1 MSQKNCLK
9 RLKNTRFF
17 FVLITSVLSL
27 LLTFLLSDAIYAQTS
42 DRISLQGKI
51 VRNDPGYEGLNV
63 VNGTPACVQSGAD
76 TCDFQVR
83 YYSASVSGTLYFT
96 ETFSDVEIGD
106 YGGVFNLK
114 LGSGSPTTT
123 TQCADGVCNSVSEV
137 FGEHKAIYMEIGFA
151 PGGAGSFTEVF
162 TRTSLNASAFAMGAG
177 SNSFSFYK
185 KDNAGE
191 ANLTATA
198 GAVYYNT
205 TNNKLKVYNGTT
217 WESIGGESLWASE
230 NISSWT
236 EGQFLGEGT
245 EGLAQ
250 GLSTFSLDPDEGRAT
265 INTSAKRGGL
275 SVYSAYTGT
284 DAWSLVSI
292 KGEKSTFNGTLLNLT
307 QDGTGDLI
315 QGHYQSSPTP
325 NFRVDRFGG
334 LHLALDGIG
343 YFEKFLSLPSSASL
357 HPNSNEGCLYSVGSN
372 LYWDPA
378 CDASGPVALGA
389 GSTSLWTDS
398 GTYTYLT
405 SVTDDLVLGA
415 STTSGSSFFFDVS
428 AKRLGIGTDTPQASI
443 DIAGSNSTISN
454 TSGNIT
460 ITPNQNLLL
469 ASGKLGIGT
478 ASPTASLHIKAGA
491 TTAGTA
497 PIKFTAG
504 TNLTTAESGAME
516 WDGSRLYMTDTTPV
530 RNTIAYTSDFSGS
543 LLPSGTEG
551 QMLYNNAGVWT
562 GYSGMYWDD
571 TYSQLG
577 IGTTSP
583 TATLSV
589 QGSITGGDNAFS
601 TANNN
606 FTFGY
611 DSLHFNAEYV
621 APNNSV
627 EAIAVQSDG
636 KILIGGQFST
646 YAGTARQYV
655 ARLNSD
661 GSLDTTFNSSSGAN
675 NSVYAIAVQ
684 SDGKIL
690 IGGDFTAY
698 AGKTRQRIARLN
710 SNGSLDTTFNSSS
723 GANGGVYAI
732 AVQSD
737 GKILIGGEFTAYAGT
752 TRQGIARLNSNGSLD
767 TTFDSSSGVDYV
779 VIAIAVQS
787 DGKILIGGQFSTY
800 AGTTR
805 QSVARLNSNGSLD
818 TTFDSSSGAN
828 NAVVA
833 IAVQSDGKILIG
845 GWFTAY
851 AGVSVRYLA
860 QIKSDGLIVVEDH
873 IPIVNSIENSFLLAF
888 GRNQFFMDSISSKFQ
903 GALTLAENYND
914 PNSGSIR
921 YNATNNELEFSNDGS
936 RWIALADAIKTA
948 TLSAEYPGAVM
959 SADGTNNIGFMTSDA
974 EGATSSSM
982 NYYEWNSS
990 ETSLQDYDIR
1000 LRFTI
1005 PHDFSSWGANAF
1017 TLNFATEAATATNN
1031 KVDIYV
1037 YEENSS
1043 TVDSSSMN
1051 KYSTVAGAWQ
1061 TTSLLGADLSNCNAA
1076 GKKCLVLI
1084 RMYSANDNYVRVG
1097 DIDINYNRKL

>member
-1 MSQKNCLK
+1 CLK

-162 TRTSLNASAFAMGAG
+162 TRTPLNASAFAMGAG
-177 SNSFSFYK
+177 SNSFSFYN

-454 TSGNIT
+454 TSGYIT
-460 ITPNQNLLL
+460 IIPQGGWLNVTGNIQ
-469 ASGKLGIGT
+469 AS
-478 ASPTASLHIKAGA
+478 
-491 TTAGTA
+491 
-497 PIKFTAG
+497 
-504 TNLTTAESGAME
+504 
-516 WDGSRLYMTDTTPV
+516 
-530 RNTIAYTSDFSGS
+530 SDIYFGS
-543 LLPSGTEG
+543 LSGISVIQNPS
-551 QMLYNNAGVWT
+551 N
-562 GYSGMYWDD
+562 SG
-571 TYSQLG
+571 
-577 IGTTSP
+577 
-583 TATLSV
+583 LSV
-589 QGSITGGDNAFS
+589 DG
-601 TANNN
+601 
-606 FTFGY
+606 
-611 DSLHFNAEYV
+611 
-621 APNNSV
+621 NNSV
-627 EAIAVQSDG
+627 NLTVDNA
-636 KILIGGQFST
+636 KILTALGTGTVGIGDTAPASKLSVK
-646 YAGTARQYV
+646 GTSNIVQLGVKGHTTQTANIV
-655 ARLNSD
+655 EIKKSD
-661 GSLDTTFNSSSGAN
+661 NTNLLTLSNVGLLTLGGNFQGRVN
-675 NSVYAIAVQ
+675 NSYDIGSTSARWKNVYTQGTIQ
-684 SDGKIL
+684 I
-690 IGGDFTAY
+690 
-698 AGKTRQRIARLN
+698 
-710 SNGSLDTTFNSSS
+710 
-723 GANGGVYAI
+723 GANG
-732 AVQSD
+732 D
-737 GKILIGGEFTAYAGT
+737 
-752 TRQGIARLNSNGSLD
+752 
-767 TTFDSSSGVDYV
+767 
-779 VIAIAVQS
+779 
-787 DGKILIGGQFSTY
+787 
-800 AGTTR
+800 
-805 QSVARLNSNGSLD
+805 
-818 TTFDSSSGAN
+818 
-828 NAVVA
+828 
-833 IAVQSDGKILIG
+833 
-845 GWFTAY
+845 
-851 AGVSVRYLA
+851 
-860 QIKSDGLIVVEDH
+860 
-873 IPIVNSIENSFLLAF
+873 
-888 GRNQFFMDSISSKFQ
+888 
-903 GALTLAENYND
+903 
-914 PNSGSIR
+914 SGSIR
-921 YNATNNELEFSNDGS
+921 YNTTNDQLEFSNDGTNWMPLGGLS
-936 RWIALADAIKTA
+936 KTEV
-948 TLSAEYPGAVM
+948 LSAEYPGAVM

-1000 LRFTI
+1000 VRFTL
-1005 PHDFSSWGANAF
+1005 PNDFVSWSTNAF
-1017 TLNFATEAATATNN
+1017 TFRFATETNSSTNN
-1031 KVDIYV
+1031 KVDFYV
-1037 YEENSS
+1037 YESTSTVVDGSS
-1043 TVDSSSMN
+1043 TNQYSSTAGVWKTTN
-1051 KYSTVAGAWQ
+1051 ILGSTLDYCDTAGE
-1061 TTSLLGADLSNCNAA
+1061 TC
-1076 GKKCLVLI
+1076 VIII
-1084 RMYSANDNYVRVG
+1084 RMYSTNDNYVRVG

>member
-123 TQCADGVCNSVSEV
+123 TQCADGTCNSVSEV
-137 FGEHKAIYMEIGFA
+137 FGEHKAIYMEIRFA

-162 TRTSLNASAFAMGAG
+162 TRTPLNASAFAMGAG

-250 GLSTFSLDPDEGRAT
+250 SLSTFSLDPDEGRAT
-265 INTSAKRGGL
+265 INTSARRGGL

-372 LYWDPA
+372 LYWDPV

-589 QGSITGGDNAFS
+589 QGSITGGENAFS

-606 FTFGY
+606 FTFGHDSEP
-611 DSLHFNAEYV
+611 DSLFN
-621 APNNSV
+621 V
-627 EAIAVQSDG
+627 EFKGA
-636 KILIGGQFST
+636 GGEI
-646 YAGTARQYV
+646 
-655 ARLNSD
+655 
-661 GSLDTTFNSSSGAN
+661 
-675 NSVYAIAVQ
+675 YAIAVQ

-690 IGGDFTAY
+690 IGGDFT
-698 AGKTRQRIARLN
+698 
-710 SNGSLDTTFNSSS
+710 
-723 GANGGVYAI
+723 
-732 AVQSD
+732 
-737 GKILIGGEFTAYAGT
+737 
-752 TRQGIARLNSNGSLD
+752 
-767 TTFDSSSGVDYV
+767 
-779 VIAIAVQS
+779 
-787 DGKILIGGQFSTY
+787 TY

-805 QSVARLNSNGSLD
+805 
-818 TTFDSSSGAN
+818 
-828 NAVVA
+828 
-833 IAVQSDGKILIG
+833 
-845 GWFTAY
+845 
-851 AGVSVRYLA
+851 
-860 QIKSDGLIVVEDH
+860 
-873 IPIVNSIENSFLLAF
+873 
-888 GRNQFFMDSISSKFQ
+888 
-903 GALTLAENYND
+903 
-914 PNSGSIR
+914 
-921 YNATNNELEFSNDGS
+921 
-936 RWIALADAIKTA
+936 
-948 TLSAEYPGAVM
+948 
-959 SADGTNNIGFMTSDA
+959 
-974 EGATSSSM
+974 
-982 NYYEWNSS
+982 
-990 ETSLQDYDIR
+990 
-1000 LRFTI
+1000 
-1005 PHDFSSWGANAF
+1005 
-1017 TLNFATEAATATNN
+1017 
-1031 KVDIYV
+1031 
-1037 YEENSS
+1037 
-1043 TVDSSSMN
+1043 
-1051 KYSTVAGAWQ
+1051 
-1061 TTSLLGADLSNCNAA
+1061 
-1076 GKKCLVLI
+1076 
-1084 RMYSANDNYVRVG
+1084 
-1097 DIDINYNRKL
+1097 